1 MTRTEAEHLLD
12 AYVLM
17 GVQSMPK
24 AKEALRAVIL
34 DAMTSTTYY
43 PYTSTTYYP
52 YITSPKPWPYPQ
64 VSCTTATNGEVDAW

>member
-43 PYTSTTYYP
+43 P
-52 YITSPKPWPYPQ
+52 ITIGNPKPWPYPQ
-64 VSCTTATNGEVDAW
+64 VTYTNATGEVDA

>member
-24 AKEALRAVIL
+24 AKEALKEVIL

-43 PYTSTTYYP
+43 P
-52 YITSPKPWPYPQ
+52 ITISNPKPWPSWPYPQ
-64 VSCTTATNGEVDAW
+64 VTCTTATTGEVDA

>member
-43 PYTSTTYYP
+43 P
-52 YITSPKPWPYPQ
+52 ITVENPKPWPYPQ
-64 VSCTTATNGEVDAW
+64 VTYTTAIGEVDA

>member
-1 MTRTEAEHLLD
+1 MNREQAEHLLD

-24 AKEALRAVIL
+24 AKEALKEVIL

-43 PYTSTTYYP
+43 PC
-52 YITSPKPWPYPQ
+52 YISAPKPTPWPQ
-64 VSCTTATNGEVDAW
+64 VTYTTTTGEVD